1 MKNCCI
7 LLFACLLLGCS
18 KRAPTPPPPSSE
30 DVYAVQDSIRRS
42 LLLRISLAQ
51 MEISRQAEMMR
62 RRAYH
67 ADRKLA
73 EQLKLKITAA
83 ERAAVALGSQ
93 STLLLNDSLPSDWLD
108 IQQRT
113 DLIIEEVSR
122 TLQTVF

>member
-1 MKNCCI
+1 
-7 LLFACLLLGCS
+7 
-18 KRAPTPPPPSSE
+18 
-30 DVYAVQDSIRRS
+30 VYAVQDSIRQS

-51 MEISRQAEMMR
+51 MEINRQAEMMR

-83 ERAAVALGSQ
+83 ERAATALETQ
-93 STLLLNDSLPSDWLD
+93 SALLLNDSLPSNWLE

-113 DLIIEEVSR
+113 NLIIEEASR